1 MGRDGEAAMSGRSLS
16 VGADIGLAERE
27 ALAPLGGPT
36 LATVPSTRRS
46 RRSGFLR
53 TIAQTPSAAV
63 GLSVVLFWVFCALF
77 WPLVVPYDPDTQ
89 NATALL
95 ALPSSAHL
103 FGADHLGRDVL
114 SRVLAGSREVLLLAP
129 AATLIGLI
137 GGIAVG
143 LSAAYYGGWFDEI
156 VMRVMDAIMAF
167 PFIILALLILS
178 MMGPSAQNV
187 IVVIGVG
194 YIPLTGRVVRAA
206 ALSVRDLDYVAAA
219 RLRGARGVNIMLTEI
234 LPNITGP
241 IVVEATV
248 RIGYAIFAIASL
260 SFLGLGVPP
269 PSANWGAMINE
280 TRLYLTINP
289 TIVLAPTLAIASLV
303 VAINLV
309 ADCLRRAVRA

>member
-1 MGRDGEAAMSGRSLS
+1 MDRDRVPAMSGRPVSL
-16 VGADIGLAERE
+16 GADFDLAERE
-27 ALAPLGGPT
+27 AIAPPGGPS
-36 LATVPSTRRS
+36 LASVPSARQSRLGASARS
-46 RRSGFLR
+46 
-53 TIAQTPSAAV
+53 IVQTPSAAV
-63 GLSVVLFWVFCALF
+63 GLGVVLFWVLCALG
-77 WPLVVPYDPDTQ
+77 WPLVVPYDPDAQ
-89 NATALL
+89 DATALL
-95 ALPSSAHL
+95 ALPSPAHL

-143 LSAAYYGGWFDEI
+143 LAAAYYGGWFDEI
-156 VMRVMDAIMAF
+156 LMRVMDAVMAF

-178 MMGPSAQNV
+178 VMGPSARNV
-187 IVVIGVG
+187 IIVIGLG

-219 RLRGARGVNIMLTEI
+219 RLRGARGIEIMLTEI

-248 RIGYAIFAIASL
+248 RVGYAIFAIASL

-289 TIVLAPTLAIASLV
+289 AIVLAPTLAIGSLV

-309 ADCLRRAVRA
+309 ADGLRRVVRG